1 MQVFKFLIYA
11 VETFLKKM
19 DKLSRKYYIIQNK
32 IYFFGKDLETS
43 FCLLRL
49 GRGRLNDTL

>member
-1 MQVFKFLIYA
+1 ML
-11 VETFLKKM
+11 LKHLKRWTN
-19 DKLSRKYYIIQNK
+19 SQGSTIIQNK

-49 GRGRLNDTL
+49 GRGRFNDTL